1 MRQTTH
7 HYRAADGIDGYAP
20 GDLVHCLDDDT
31 WQRVVAEGRGVA
43 LEPARYYVR
52 SPNGRLWIT
61 ALHAGTRAA
70 ARREATAIE
79 LFNFAA
85 ALELGERQ
93 PDGTIRPIA
102 RASRAPW
109 QWEDVA
115 RATRARRPSPQKT
128 HRHQLGGGR

>member
-7 HYRAADGIDGYAP
+7 HYRAADGIGGYAP

-31 WQRVVAEGRGVA
+31 WSRAVADGRGVA

-52 SPNGRLWIT
+52 PPHTRLWIT
-61 ALHAGTRAA
+61 ALAAGTPGA
-70 ARREATAIE
+70 ARREATEIE
-79 LFNFAA
+79 LFNLAA

-109 QWEDVA
+109 QWTDVA
-115 RATRARRPSPQKT
+115 RPSPGRPATPRRRRARR
-128 HRHQLGGGR
+128 